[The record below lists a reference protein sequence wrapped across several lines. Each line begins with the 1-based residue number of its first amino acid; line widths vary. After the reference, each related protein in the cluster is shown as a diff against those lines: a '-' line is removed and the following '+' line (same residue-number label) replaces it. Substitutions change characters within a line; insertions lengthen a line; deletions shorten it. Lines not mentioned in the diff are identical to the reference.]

1 MDLTGKTLYTRN
13 GQYSLNKEHLLGC
26 LASQDVGTMLHPPHI
41 CKGEEVFSLIDAR
54 AQSCSLE
61 ASIFSH
67 PGPSPH
73 PVHMDQPVQPDT
85 FMQEFKTEA
94 QCRAWHWGQ
103 EEG

>member
-1 MDLTGKTLYTRN
+1 MDSAGKTLYTRN
-13 GQYSLNKEHLLGC
+13 DQQSLNKEHFLGC
-26 LASQDVGTMLHPPHI
+26 LASQDIGTMLHPPHI
-41 CKGEEVFSLIDAR
+41 CKGEEVFSLTDSR

-61 ASIFSH
+61 TNIFSH

-73 PVHMDQPVQPDT
+73 PRDVDQPVQPAT
-85 FMQEFKTEA
+85 LMQEFKTEA